1 MVARPLVTVAPVLA
15 LAAGGWFLY
24 GSLWPDEPARVRAAV
39 HALAT
44 TVTDAGQA
52 QQGAAQFA
60 ALADLRNQLA
70 DDVTV
75 EAAQRALLVEG
86 RDQVLA
92 LAARFASAPTRPAL
106 SFVDVTVSLGA
117 DGATAAVSATA
128 EFSETTAAGQQAFD
142 AQQVELV
149 WVKPGGTWVL
159 RSARAIDVLR

>member
-1 MVARPLVTVAPVLA
+1 MVARPLVTVALLLA

-24 GSLWPDEPARVRAAV
+24 GWLWPDEPARVRAAV
-39 HALAT
+39 HALAA
-44 TVTDAGQA
+44 TVTDAGA
-52 QQGAAQFA
+52 GPGAAQFA

-92 LAARFASAPTRPAL
+92 FAARFASSPTRPAL